1 MYRHLFFILVA
12 SLFLFSCKN
21 NDNGQKNRLL
31 KLYEQAYTNHDY
43 HTAIVHLNELVTVDS
58 SNIEDYYDSLAFYYL
73 KKVENFYAGKKIVEK
88 GIVMFPDNIK
98 MLEYQ
103 SIFKSADGKLD
114 EANTLLD
121 KAYKLSNKYR
131 YLYMK
136 ATLLVQ
142 GNDMKVEEFT
152 QLLRKI
158 LDDPN
163 YKKEYVEDQISTDYP
178 EQLVD
183 LRAKI
188 YIDFA
193 QLSLQLM
200 KDKPGCNTYLDSAL
214 RIQPDFQKA
223 LYMKEQLKSIK

>member
-1 MYRHLFFILVA
+1 MYRHLFILLVA
-12 SLFLFSCKN
+12 SLFLVSCKN
-21 NDNGQKNRLL
+21 NDNVQKDRLL

-43 HTAIVHLNELVTVDS
+43 HTAIVHLSELATIDT

-88 GIVMFPDNIK
+88 AVVMFPENVK

-103 SIFKSADGKLD
+103 SIFKSADNKLD
-114 EANTLLD
+114 EANSLLD

-142 GNDMKVEEFT
+142 GKDYKVEEFT
-152 QLLRKI
+152 QMLRKI

-163 YKKEYVEDQISTDYP
+163 YKKELVEDQISAEYP

-188 YIDFA
+188 YSDFA

-200 KDKPGCNTYLDSAL
+200 NDKVGSNIYLDSAL